1 MLLAKSLAGHDK
13 GKLYYVISS
22 DESFVCLVNGKT
34 RTLGKPKK
42 KKIKHVQLI
51 KRLQRDLEISDEDIK
66 EDSDVR
72 KLLKTYNRIMEEE

>member
-13 GKLYYVISS
+13 GKLYYVLSS
-22 DESFVCLVNGKT
+22 DEGFVYLVNGKT